1 MRFGSPT
8 VALATSLLF
17 FCALVVPTACG
28 SSDDSATPSTDDA
41 GTTVTEGGATD
52 PDGAPKTDPDA
63 SSPDGAVT
71 KPACTGKLG
80 VAGDKPMTL
89 MLSGKERK
97 FDLHVPATYDPTK
110 GTPLV
115 FVFHGYTM
123 TAAEIATASHFA
135 ATADKHGM
143 IVAFPQGLGNGFN
156 AGDCCGTAQ
165 SDNVDDVAFAS
176 AMIAAASADYCVDA
190 KRVFSAGFSNG
201 GFLSYRLACELSDK
215 IAAIAPVAG
224 GLRID
229 AAACQPKRPVP
240 VLHIHGTSDLLVP
253 YSGGIGTNPVST
265 SIDAFKTKNGC
276 AAGAGKVVYTK
287 DDVSCTK
294 WDGCTANADVELC
307 TVTGGGH
314 QWPGGDTL
322 PYGGSASP
330 NLDSSETIA
339 AFFEAHA
346 MP

>member
-1 MRFGSPT
+1 MRFG
-8 VALATSLLF
+8 ALSAILASLL
-17 FCALVVPTACG
+17 ALLVPTACG
-28 SSDDSATPSTDDA
+28 SSDDSGAVSKGDEA
-41 GTTVTEGGATD
+41 GTTATEGGASD
-52 PDGAPKTDPDA
+52 PDGATNPSPDG
-63 SSPDGAVT
+63 SSPDGAAGT
-71 KPACTGKLG
+71 SPTCTGKLG
-80 VAGDKPMTL
+80 TAGDKPRTL
-89 MLSGKERK
+89 MLAGNERTYS
-97 FDLHVPATYDPTK
+97 LHVPATYDPTK

-115 FVFHGYTM
+115 FLFHGYTM
-123 TAAEIATASHFA
+123 TASDIATASHFA
-135 ATADKHGM
+135 AAADKHGM
-143 IVAFPQGLGNGFN
+143 IVAFPQGLSNSFN

-165 SDNVDDVAFAS
+165 SSNVDDVAFTS
-176 AMIAAASADYCVDA
+176 AMIAAIESDYCVA
-190 KRVFSAGFSNG
+190 PKRVFSAGFSNG

-215 IAAIAPVAG
+215 IAAVAPVAG

-229 AAACQPKRPVP
+229 SATCTPKRPVP

-253 YSGGIGTNPVST
+253 YGGGIGTNPVSY
-265 SIDAFKTKNGC
+265 SIDAFKAKNGC

-294 WDGCTANADVELC
+294 WDGCTSNADVELC

-339 AFFEAHA
+339 TFFDAHP